1 LTGELPAAARR
12 LFPHCEPADLALP
25 AATPFVVGR
34 LLEDGDRA
42 DLAWLFGALPEAEVA
57 AWLASRGG
65 RQLSRRSRAFWG
77 LVVGPAP
84 TPDPAPDPAAAELWP
99 L

>member
-1 LTGELPAAARR
+1 MTELPAATLR
-12 LFPHCEPADLALP
+12 LFPHHQAADLAFP
-25 AATPFVVGR
+25 EAVPFVVGR

-42 DLAWLFGALPEAEVA
+42 DLRWLFGALPEAAVA

-65 RQLSRRSRAFWG
+65 RGLSRRSCAFWELAVG
-77 LVVGPAP
+77 LAA
-84 TPDPAPDPAAAELWP
+84 APDPAAAELWP